1 VDRRT
6 FLAGTGAVLLVAPLA
21 AGAQVARTYRV
32 VYVNSASETEERK
45 PHVRALRAALREL
58 GYVEGKNLIFEAH
71 FADGNVGRL
80 PTLVDDVIALKPDVL
95 LGFEDV
101 AQVMRAKTTS
111 IPIVLTGALD
121 PIGAGLAQ
129 SLARPGL
136 NVTGSTQ
143 LMDQLVTKHIQFLR
157 EILPRLMRIGQF
169 VDSTAPGCT
178 LVAEY
183 ARHAAQSVG
192 VSFVPYNVTSP
203 KDIEQAFLRIGN
215 ERVDALLPCPSPIMF
230 SARTLLFA
238 EAQRLRVPFTSFVVA
253 NVPPGVL
260 FAYAAT
266 VVEGYRRAATYVDKI
281 LKGAKPGDLPIEQ
294 PTKFELVINLKT
306 AKALGL
312 TIPPSLLARADEV
325 IQ

>member
-1 VDRRT
+1 M
-6 FLAGTGAVLLVAPLA
+6 
-21 AGAQVARTYRV
+21 
-32 VYVNSASETEERK
+32 
-45 PHVRALRAALREL
+45 
-58 GYVEGKNLIFEAH
+58 
-71 FADGNVGRL
+71 
-80 PTLVDDVIALKPDVL
+80 IALKPDVL

-101 AQVMRAKTTS
+101 ALVMRRKTTS

-143 LMDQLVTKHIQFLR
+143 LNDQLVAKHVQILR
-157 EILPRLMRIGQF
+157 EILPRLGRIGQF
-169 VDSTAPGCT
+169 VDTAAPGCN

-183 ARHAAQSVG
+183 ARNAAQSVG
-192 VSFVPYNVTSP
+192 VSFVPYSVTTM
-203 KDIEQAFLRIGN
+203 KDIELAFSRIGS
-215 ERVDALLPCPSPIMF
+215 ERVEALLPCPSPVMF

-238 EAQRLRVPFTSFVVA
+238 EAQRLRVPLTSFVVA

-266 VVEGYRRAATYVDKI
+266 VEEGYRRAATYVDRI
-281 LKGAKPGDLPIEQ
+281 LKGAKPADLPVEQ

-312 TIPPSLLARADEV
+312 TIPPALLGRADEV
-325 IQ
+325 IE